1 MIIHGT
7 HTQSYT
13 TAPAL
18 VSLALAKAHLKIS
31 NTSEDTLIQSYIDAA
46 TQWCEMYIQR
56 SLCVSQITMYY
67 HPDSYRDGNTDTGDT
82 ADFILMYPAD
92 CNKSIEI
99 TSTDSDGDVEYYT
112 DYTVLKGAYDTI
124 RVRDL
129 VPYEM
134 LEICY
139 TTRKYEHA
147 DRVVPAI
154 LMKIGEMY
162 TLRADGEIPKQSA
175 IINILNRHRVKKHI

>member
-1 MIIHGT
+1 MIHGT
-7 HTQSYT
+7 HTQEYT

-18 VSLALAKAHLKIS
+18 VSLALAKVHLKVS
-31 NTSEDTLIQSYIDAA
+31 TTDEDTIIQSYIDAA

-56 SLCVSQITMYY
+56 SLCVSKITMYY
-67 HPDSYRDGNTDTGDT
+67 QYPD
-82 ADFILMYPAD
+82 ADNLQSKEGHSDFMLMYPAD
-92 CNKSIEI
+92 DTKSIDI
-99 TSTDSDGDVEYYT
+99 TSTTADGDSEYFA
-112 DYTVLKGAYDTI
+112 DYSLLRGAYDAI

-129 VPYEM
+129 TEYEM
-134 LEICY
+134 LTICY
-139 TTRKYEHA
+139 TTRRYEHA

-162 TLRADGEIPKQSA
+162 SLRADGETPKNSA